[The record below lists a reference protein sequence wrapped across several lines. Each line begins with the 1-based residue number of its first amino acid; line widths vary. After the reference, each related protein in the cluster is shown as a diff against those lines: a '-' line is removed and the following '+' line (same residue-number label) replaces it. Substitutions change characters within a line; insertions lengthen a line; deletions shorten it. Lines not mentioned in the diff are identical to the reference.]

1 MIIKAMKKIT
11 LETKVTLYQNTILS
25 DYSDEIYFDEKVELP
40 ETEIRCDTCH
50 SLLAYNQKDIKNISK
65 MCYSDLVNVKVVK
78 CPVCGEYI
86 TIDIF

>member
-1 MIIKAMKKIT
+1 MRII
-11 LETKVTLYQNTILS
+11 
-25 DYSDEIYFDEKVELP
+25 EKVELP

-50 SLLAYNQKDIKNISK
+50 SLLAYNQKDIKNIS
-65 MCYSDLVNVKVVK
+65 YSALVNVKVVK